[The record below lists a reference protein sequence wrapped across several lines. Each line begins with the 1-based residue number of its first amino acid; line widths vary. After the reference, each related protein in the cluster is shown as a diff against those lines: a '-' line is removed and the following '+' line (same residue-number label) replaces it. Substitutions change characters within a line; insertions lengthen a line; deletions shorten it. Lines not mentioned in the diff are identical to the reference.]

1 MDKCIVF
8 LGDSITDS
16 FHKLNVDPDQ
26 LGNGYVRMAADVLW
40 ESGRRDF
47 IRNSGHDGFT
57 VSGLLRM
64 FEYDCL
70 RFDPDIVS
78 VLIGSNDA
86 AVAMNTGKSLEQQNF
101 RENYEKLLERIC
113 KETRAKILC
122 MGPFIFPKPL
132 EYAGW
137 IPVIRKAEEIEEQ
150 AARKCGAVFVPLHEQ
165 LNQEAQ
171 KDGYD
176 AITVDGTHLT
186 ENGARILAR
195 IWMENIRRQGWLR

>member
-1 MDKCIVF
+1 MDKCVVF
-8 LGDSITDS
+8 LGDSITDC
-16 FHKLNVDPDQ
+16 FHKLNVDPDR
-26 LGNGYVRMAADVLW
+26 LGNGYVRLAADALR
-40 ESGRRDF
+40 EKGRRDF

-70 RFDPDIVS
+70 RFEPDIVS
-78 VLIGSNDA
+78 ILIGSNDA

-101 RENYEKLLERIC
+101 RGNYEKLLQRIC

-137 IPVIRKAEEIEEQ
+137 IPVIRQVEEIEKE
-150 AARKCGAVFVPLHEQ
+150 AAREYGAIFVPLHDR
-165 LNQEAQ
+165 LNREAE
-171 KDGYD
+171 KEGYD

-186 ENGARILAR
+186 ERGAKLLAD
-195 IWMENIRRQGWLR
+195 IWLDEIRKQKWMI